1 MNVQCSAVDLLPI
14 CIIIIIIIV
23 VVVTIIVTI
32 IITTITITILRSR
45 EVAADPLADEEPDV
59 WYSTSKL
66 FMDHINEVGIA
77 IFFTTTIITQ
87 F

>member
-1 MNVQCSAVDLLPI
+1 MNVQCSSVDLLPI
-14 CIIIIIIIV
+14 SIIIIIIV

-66 FMDHINEVGIA
+66 FMDHINEVVIG
-77 IFFTTTIITQ
+77 IFFTTIIITQ